1 MAVLKRLNINK
12 FTSEADNDAFIEEL
26 KQMWLAWENP
36 LTADNISV
44 DINKD
49 RNDPTRMTAFVS
61 ASGTE
66 AINAMNEW
74 SKNVVVPIRN
84 QYKHENILI
93 DADLI
98 VSVSKQ
104 PNNDPSL
111 DQANT
116 GDPLYRSSVPAD
128 DIDQDTTLILSTKE
142 VLNG

>member
-36 LTADNISV
+36 SIATNISV

-61 ASGTE
+61 ASGTD

-74 SKNVVVPIRN
+74 SKNVVMPIRN
-84 QYKHENILI
+84 KYQHENIMI
-93 DADLI
+93 DADL
-98 VSVSKQ
+98 VAPVSKQ
-104 PNNDPSL
+104 PDNGHIPK
-111 DQANT
+111 QVNT
-116 GDPLYRSSVPAD
+116 DDPLDGSSASLTASKLYLD
-128 DIDQDTTLILSTKE
+128 NFI
-142 VLNG
+142 

>member
-36 LTADNISV
+36 LISDNISV

-61 ASGTE
+61 ASGAD

-84 QYKHENILI
+84 KYQHENILI

-98 VSVSKQ
+98 VSVSK
-104 PNNDPSL
+104 
-111 DQANT
+111 
-116 GDPLYRSSVPAD
+116 
-128 DIDQDTTLILSTKE
+128 
-142 VLNG
+142 

>member
-26 KQMWLAWENP
+26 KQMWLVWENP
-36 LTADNISV
+36 SIATNISV

-84 QYKHENILI
+84 KYQHENILI

-98 VSVSKQ
+98 VSVSK
-104 PNNDPSL
+104 
-111 DQANT
+111 
-116 GDPLYRSSVPAD
+116 
-128 DIDQDTTLILSTKE
+128 
-142 VLNG
+142 

>member
-36 LTADNISV
+36 LISDNISV

-61 ASGTE
+61 ASGTD

-74 SKNVVVPIRN
+74 SKNVVMPIRN
-84 QYKHENILI
+84 KYQHENILI

-98 VSVSKQ
+98 VSVSK
-104 PNNDPSL
+104 
-111 DQANT
+111 
-116 GDPLYRSSVPAD
+116 
-128 DIDQDTTLILSTKE
+128 
-142 VLNG
+142 

>member
-61 ASGTE
+61 ASGTD

-74 SKNVVVPIRN
+74 SKNVVVPISN

-93 DADLI
+93 DAELI
-98 VSVSKQ
+98 VSVSK
-104 PNNDPSL
+104 
-111 DQANT
+111 
-116 GDPLYRSSVPAD
+116 
-128 DIDQDTTLILSTKE
+128 
-142 VLNG
+142 

>member
-26 KQMWLAWENP
+26 KQMWLAQENP
-36 LTADNISV
+36 LIANNIS
-44 DINKD
+44 DDNNKD
-49 RNDPTRMTAFVS
+49 RNDPTRMTAIVS
-61 ASGTE
+61 ASGTD

-84 QYKHENILI
+84 KYQHENILI

-104 PNNDPSL
+104 PNNDPSPH
-111 DQANT
+111 QANT
-116 GDPLYRSSVPAD
+116 GDPLYGSGVPYD
-128 DIDQDTTLILSTKE
+128 DWVSDQCCYQR
-142 VLNG
+142 

>member
-36 LTADNISV
+36 SITTNISV

-61 ASGTE
+61 ASGTD

-93 DADLI
+93 DADL
-98 VSVSKQ
+98 VASVSK
-104 PNNDPSL
+104 
-111 DQANT
+111 
-116 GDPLYRSSVPAD
+116 
-128 DIDQDTTLILSTKE
+128 
-142 VLNG
+142 

>member
-26 KQMWLAWENP
+26 KQMWLAWEN
-36 LTADNISV
+36 LSIATNISV

-61 ASGTE
+61 ASGTD

-84 QYKHENILI
+84 KYQHENILI

-98 VSVSKQ
+98 VSVSK
-104 PNNDPSL
+104 
-111 DQANT
+111 
-116 GDPLYRSSVPAD
+116 
-128 DIDQDTTLILSTKE
+128 
-142 VLNG
+142 

>member
-61 ASGTE
+61 ASGAD

-84 QYKHENILI
+84 QYQHENTLI

-98 VSVSKQ
+98 VSVSK
-104 PNNDPSL
+104 
-111 DQANT
+111 
-116 GDPLYRSSVPAD
+116 
-128 DIDQDTTLILSTKE
+128 
-142 VLNG
+142 

>member
-84 QYKHENILI
+84 KYQHENILI

-98 VSVSKQ
+98 VSVSK
-104 PNNDPSL
+104 
-111 DQANT
+111 
-116 GDPLYRSSVPAD
+116 
-128 DIDQDTTLILSTKE
+128 
-142 VLNG
+142 

>member
-36 LTADNISV
+36 LISDNISV

-61 ASGTE
+61 ASGAD

-84 QYKHENILI
+84 QYQHENILI

-98 VSVSKQ
+98 VSVSK
-104 PNNDPSL
+104 
-111 DQANT
+111 
-116 GDPLYRSSVPAD
+116 
-128 DIDQDTTLILSTKE
+128 
-142 VLNG
+142 

>member
-61 ASGTE
+61 ASGDD

-84 QYKHENILI
+84 QYQHENILI

-98 VSVSKQ
+98 VSVSK
-104 PNNDPSL
+104 
-111 DQANT
+111 
-116 GDPLYRSSVPAD
+116 
-128 DIDQDTTLILSTKE
+128 
-142 VLNG
+142 

>member
-12 FTSEADNDAFIEEL
+12 FTSEADNDAFIGEL

-36 LTADNISV
+36 LIANNISV

-84 QYKHENILI
+84 KYQHENILI

-98 VSVSKQ
+98 VSVSK
-104 PNNDPSL
+104 
-111 DQANT
+111 
-116 GDPLYRSSVPAD
+116 
-128 DIDQDTTLILSTKE
+128 
-142 VLNG
+142 

>member
-1 MAVLKRLNINK
+1 MGVLKRLNINK

-26 KQMWLAWENP
+26 KQIWLAWENP
-36 LTADNISV
+36 SITTNISV

-61 ASGTE
+61 ASGTD

-98 VSVSKQ
+98 VSVSK
-104 PNNDPSL
+104 
-111 DQANT
+111 
-116 GDPLYRSSVPAD
+116 
-128 DIDQDTTLILSTKE
+128 
-142 VLNG
+142 